1 VSFARSNRGY
11 SSEVPS
17 DVSFF
22 SRRTFEAPFGVVTV
36 VGSDL
41 GIRFV
46 MFAND
51 AHPKPVENLLIS
63 DSEIHDSVNDAI
75 TQLEEYFNGS
85 RQEFDLPLDL
95 RGTEF
100 QVAAWRALADI
111 PYGHTASYGQQAA
124 SIGRPKAVRAIG
136 GANGRNPVAIVLP
149 CHRIVGADGSL
160 TGFGGGIAVKK
171 WLLDH
176 EQAVLHNTTSNRA

>member
-1 VSFARSNRGY
+1 M
-11 SSEVPS
+11 
-17 DVSFF
+17 FF
-22 SRRTFEAPFGVVTV
+22 SRSTYEAPFGVLTV

-41 GIRFV
+41 GIRYL
-46 MFAND
+46 MFSND
-51 AHPKPVENLLIS
+51 AHPKPLENLHIS
-63 DSEIHDSVNDAI
+63 DTEIHDSVSDAI
-75 TQLEEYFNGS
+75 TQLQEYCDGS
-85 RQEFDLPLDL
+85 RRDFDLPLDL
-95 RGTEF
+95 QGTEF

-176 EQAVLHNTTSNRA
+176 EQSMLHSTTGNRA

>member
-1 VSFARSNRGY
+1 M
-11 SSEVPS
+11 
-17 DVSFF
+17 FF
-22 SRRTFEAPFGVVTV
+22 SRSTYEAPFGVLTV

-41 GIRFV
+41 GIRYV
-46 MFAND
+46 MFNND
-51 AHPKPVENLLIS
+51 AHPKPLERLHIS

-75 TQLEEYFNGS
+75 TQLDEYFNGA
-85 RQEFDLPLDL
+85 RRDFELPLDL
-95 RGTEF
+95 QGTEF

-111 PYGHTASYGQQAA
+111 PYGHTASYGQHAA

-176 EQAVLHNTTSNRA
+176 EQRMLHSTTGNRA

>member
-1 VSFARSNRGY
+1 MPIEQIG
-11 SSEVPS
+11 
-17 DVSFF
+17 F
-22 SRRTFEAPFGVVTV
+22 SRRTYEAPFGVLTV
-36 VGSDL
+36 VGSEL

-51 AHPKPVENLLIS
+51 AHPKPLEQLQIS
-63 DSEIHDSVNDAI
+63 DTDIHDSVNVAI
-75 TQLEEYFNGS
+75 TQLEEYFDGS
-85 RQEFDLPLDL
+85 RRSFDLPLDL

-100 QVAAWRALADI
+100 QVEAWNALAEI

-160 TGFGGGIAVKK
+160 TGFGGGIEVKK

-176 EQAVLHNTTSNRA
+176 EQRTLHNTTSNRA

>member
-1 VSFARSNRGY
+1 M
-11 SSEVPS
+11 PS
-17 DVSFF
+17 DVPIF
-22 SRRTFEAPFGVVTV
+22 SRRTCEAPFGVVTV

-46 MFAND
+46 MFSND
-51 AHPKPVENLLIS
+51 AHPKPLEMLHI
-63 DSEIHDSVNDAI
+63 SEIEIHESVNDAI
-75 TQLEEYFNGS
+75 TQLEEYFAGS
-85 RQEFDLPLDL
+85 RHDFELPLDL
-95 RGTEF
+95 QGTEF
-100 QVAAWRALADI
+100 QIAAWNALAEI
-111 PYGHTASYGQQAA
+111 PYGRTASYGQQAA

-160 TGFGGGIAVKK
+160 TGFGGGIEVKK

-176 EQAVLHNTTSNRA
+176 EQSTLRSAASNRA

>member
-1 VSFARSNRGY
+1 MQ
-11 SSEVPS
+11 S
-17 DVSFF
+17 DVPVF
-22 SRRTFEAPFGVVTV
+22 SRQTYKAPFGVLTV

-41 GIRFV
+41 GIRYV
-46 MFAND
+46 MFNND
-51 AHPKPVENLLIS
+51 AHPKPLERLHIS

-75 TQLEEYFNGS
+75 TQLDEYFSGA
-85 RQEFDLPLDL
+85 RRDFELPLDL

-100 QVAAWRALADI
+100 QVAAWNSLADI
-111 PYGHTASYGQQAA
+111 PYGRTASYGQQAA

-160 TGFGGGIAVKK
+160 TGFGGGIVVKK

-176 EQAVLHNTTSNRA
+176 EQSILHSATGNRA

>member
-1 VSFARSNRGY
+1 M
-11 SSEVPS
+11 PS
-17 DVSFF
+17 DALFF
-22 SRRTFEAPFGVVTV
+22 SCRTYEAPFGVVTV
-36 VGSDL
+36 VGSEL

-51 AHPKPVENLLIS
+51 AHPKPLEQLQIS
-63 DSEIHDSVNDAI
+63 DTDIHDSVNVAI
-75 TQLEEYFNGS
+75 TQLEEYFDGS
-85 RQEFDLPLDL
+85 RRSFDLPLDL

-100 QVAAWRALADI
+100 QVEAWNALAEI

-160 TGFGGGIAVKK
+160 TGFGGGIEVKK

-176 EQAVLHNTTSNRA
+176 EQRTLHNTTSNRA

>member
-1 VSFARSNRGY
+1 MPIEQIG
-11 SSEVPS
+11 
-17 DVSFF
+17 F
-22 SRRTFEAPFGVVTV
+22 SRRTYEAPFGVLTV
-36 VGSDL
+36 VGSDR

-46 MFAND
+46 MFNND
-51 AHPKPVENLLIS
+51 AHPKPLEQLQIS
-63 DSEIHDSVNDAI
+63 DTEIHDTVNVAI
-75 TQLEEYFNGS
+75 SQLEEYFDGS
-85 RQEFDLPLDL
+85 RRSFDLPLDL

-100 QVAAWRALADI
+100 QVEAWNALADI
-111 PYGHTASYGQQAA
+111 PYGQTASYGQQAA

-160 TGFGGGIAVKK
+160 TGFGGGIEVKK

-176 EQAVLHNTTSNRA
+176 EQAMLHSATGNRV

>member
-1 VSFARSNRGY
+1 MPID
-11 SSEVPS
+11 EV
-17 DVSFF
+17 DF
-22 SRRTFEAPFGVVTV
+22 SRRIFEAPFGVVTV

-46 MFAND
+46 MFDND
-51 AHPKPVENLLIS
+51 AHPKPLEKLRIS
-63 DSEIHDSVNDAI
+63 DTEIHDSVNSAI
-75 TQLEEYFNGS
+75 TQLKEYFDGS
-85 RQEFDLPLDL
+85 RRDFELSLDL
-95 RGTEF
+95 QGTEF
-100 QVAAWRALADI
+100 QVAAWNALAEI
-111 PYGHTASYGQQAA
+111 PYGRTASYGQQAA

-176 EQAVLHNTTSNRA
+176 EHTMLHSATSNPA

>member
-1 VSFARSNRGY
+1 MQ
-11 SSEVPS
+11 S
-17 DVSFF
+17 DVPIF
-22 SRRTFEAPFGVVTV
+22 SRRTCEAPFGVVTV
-36 VGSDL
+36 IGSDL

-46 MFAND
+46 TFSND
-51 AHPKPVENLLIS
+51 AHPKPLEKLHIS
-63 DSEIHDSVNDAI
+63 DTEIHDSVNVAI
-75 TQLEEYFNGS
+75 TQLDEYFAGY
-85 RQEFDLPLDL
+85 RRDFELPLDL
-95 RGTEF
+95 QGTEF
-100 QVAAWRALADI
+100 QIAAWNALAEI
-111 PYGHTASYGQQAA
+111 PYGCTASYAQQAA

-176 EQAVLHNTTSNRA
+176 EHCMLHSATSDHA

>member
-1 VSFARSNRGY
+1 M
-11 SSEVPS
+11 
-17 DVSFF
+17 FF
-22 SRRTFEAPFGVVTV
+22 SRSTYEAPFGVLTV

-41 GIRFV
+41 GIRYV
-46 MFAND
+46 MFNND
-51 AHPKPVENLLIS
+51 AHPKPLERLHIS
-63 DSEIHDSVNDAI
+63 ETEIHDSVNDAI
-75 TQLEEYFNGS
+75 TQLQEYCDGS
-85 RQEFDLPLDL
+85 RRDFDLPLDL
-95 RGTEF
+95 QGTEF

-124 SIGRPKAVRAIG
+124 SIGRPKAVRAVG

-176 EQAVLHNTTSNRA
+176 EQSMLHSTTGNRA

>member
-1 VSFARSNRGY
+1 MPIEQIGY
-11 SSEVPS
+11 
-17 DVSFF
+17 
-22 SRRTFEAPFGVVTV
+22 SRRTYEAPFGVVTV

-41 GIRFV
+41 GIRYV
-46 MFAND
+46 MFSDD
-51 AHPKPVENLLIS
+51 AHPKPLESLQIS
-63 DSEIHDSVNDAI
+63 DTDIHDSVNDAI
-75 TQLEEYFNGS
+75 TQLEDYFNGS
-85 RQEFDLPLDL
+85 RREFDLPLDL
-95 RGTEF
+95 HGTEF
-100 QVAAWRALADI
+100 QVAAWNALAEV

-124 SIGRPKAVRAIG
+124 SIGRPTAVRAIG

-176 EQAVLHNTTSNRA
+176 EQATLRSAMGNRT

>member
-1 VSFARSNRGY
+1 MPIEQIG
-11 SSEVPS
+11 
-17 DVSFF
+17 F
-22 SRRTFEAPFGVVTV
+22 SRRTYEAPFGVLTV
-36 VGSDL
+36 VGSDR

-46 MFAND
+46 MFNND
-51 AHPKPVENLLIS
+51 AHPKPLEQLQIS
-63 DSEIHDSVNDAI
+63 DTEIHDTVNVAI
-75 TQLEEYFNGS
+75 SQLEEYFDGS
-85 RQEFDLPLDL
+85 RRSFDLPLDL

-100 QVAAWRALADI
+100 QVEAWNALAEI

-160 TGFGGGIAVKK
+160 TGFGGGIEVKK

-176 EQAVLHNTTSNRA
+176 EQSTLRGAASNRA

>member
-1 VSFARSNRGY
+1 MPIEKIG
-11 SSEVPS
+11 
-17 DVSFF
+17 F
-22 SRRTFEAPFGVVTV
+22 SRRIYQAPFGVLTV

-51 AHPKPVENLLIS
+51 AHPKPLEQLQIS
-63 DSEIHDSVNDAI
+63 DVEIHDSVNVAI
-75 TQLEEYFNGS
+75 TQLEEYFSGT
-85 RQEFDLPLDL
+85 RRDFELPLDL
-95 RGTEF
+95 QGTEF
-100 QVAAWRALADI
+100 QVSAWKALADI
-111 PYGHTASYGQQAA
+111 PYGQTASYGQQAA

-160 TGFGGGIAVKK
+160 TGFGGGIEVKK
-171 WLLDH
+171 WLLDF
-176 EQAVLHNTTSNRA
+176 EASATS

>member
-1 VSFARSNRGY
+1 M
-11 SSEVPS
+11 
-17 DVSFF
+17 FF
-22 SRRTFEAPFGVVTV
+22 SRSTYEAPFGVLTV

-41 GIRFV
+41 GIRYV
-46 MFAND
+46 MFNND
-51 AHPKPVENLLIS
+51 AHPKPLERLHIS
-63 DSEIHDSVNDAI
+63 ETEIHDSVNDAV
-75 TQLEEYFNGS
+75 TQLEEYCDGS
-85 RQEFDLPLDL
+85 RRDFDLPLDL
-95 RGTEF
+95 QGTEF

-160 TGFGGGIAVKK
+160 TGFGGGIEVKK

-176 EQAVLHNTTSNRA
+176 EQSILHSATGNRA